1 MFSFSFSLRKKF
13 TKIFAP
19 VLIPILAFIFLL
31 GSLFLLYLYFQTTT
45 TQEGF
50 SFVFDKDRT
59 VNDGTYNIPGPASTA
74 AGATGAQNPG
84 NGDQTH
90 SANTPGPGSGT
101 TDDDTSSNPETEE
114 TVDKTSLPASDP
126 LYNFRRF
133 LTYQI

>member
-1 MFSFSFSLRKKF
+1 MFSLRKRF
-13 TKIFAP
+13 TKI
-19 VLIPILAFIFLL
+19 VVPILVSIFLL

-50 SFVFDKDRT
+50 SFVFDKDRI

-74 AGATGAQNPG
+74 PGATGTKNPG

-90 SANTPGPGSGT
+90 SANTPGPGT
-101 TDDDTSSNPETEE
+101 TNDDKTKSDSATEE
-114 TVDKTSLPASDP
+114 TVDKRSLPASD
-126 LYNFRRF
+126 LFYNVSRF